1 MRDYIAKL
9 IVKFDHALPSKP
21 QHPPYKHVPIVY
33 GATVHY
39 ASGPGNSPPLNAAGI
54 QRVQAIVEA
63 LLYYTHT
70 VDNKFLV
77 TLSELG
83 QHQAAAA
90 EATNNAIDQLVGYL
104 STYPD
109 DGITY
114 RTSAIILSTHSDI
127 TYLNVNKARSRA
139 DVHIIL
145 SEDVPVPIY
154 NKPVLTVAQ
163 IIKCIMSSVA
173 ETKLIG
179 LLICAKERV
188 PLRQSGLNRMAT
200 TQVPHPI

>member
-39 ASGPGNSPPLNAAGI
+39 ANGPGNSPPLNAAGI
-54 QRVQAIVEA
+54 LRVQAIVGA
-63 LLYYTHT
+63 LLYYARA
-70 VDNKFLV
+70 VGNKFHV
-77 TLSELG
+77 DFIKIG
-83 QHQAAAA
+83 QQQSASI

-127 TYLNVNKARSRA
+127 TYLNINKARSRA

-200 TQVPHPI
+200 PQVPHPM